1 MSHSK
6 CGDVLFHGYLN
17 SPGNIFTGIHLYL
30 SLILLIELTW
40 GIYSWKRVGRMCGFL
55 LTEEGKKQ
63 KKFFSHMAGSM
74 GLSVWG
80 SSGHVAFR
88 VQLFLLPSAIG

>member
-17 SPGNIFTGIHLYL
+17 SPGNIFTGIHLHL

-63 KKFFSHMAGSM
+63 KKFFFTRGWEY
-74 GLSVWG
+74 GFECVG
-80 SSGHVAFR
+80 VFR
-88 VQLFLLPSAIG
+88 SCGV

>member
-1 MSHSK
+1 
-6 CGDVLFHGYLN
+6 
-17 SPGNIFTGIHLYL
+17 
-30 SLILLIELTW
+30 
-40 GIYSWKRVGRMCGFL
+40 MCGFL
-55 LTEEGKKQ
+55 LAEEGKKQ
-63 KKFFSHMAGSM
+63 KKLFSHMAGSM